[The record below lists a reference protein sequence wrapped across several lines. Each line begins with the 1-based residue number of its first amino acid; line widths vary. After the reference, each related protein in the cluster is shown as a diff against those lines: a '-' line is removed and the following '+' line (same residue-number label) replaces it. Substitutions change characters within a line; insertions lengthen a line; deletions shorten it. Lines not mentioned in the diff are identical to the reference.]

1 MGRLR
6 ELVSAAWLV
15 VESAVSWVVG
25 WAENWAA
32 SWVGAMV
39 DLFWWAVGRRVKVW
53 RRRQR
58 KCIMRIC

>member
-32 SWVGAMV
+32 
-39 DLFWWAVGRRVKVW
+39 
-53 RRRQR
+53 
-58 KCIMRIC
+58 

>member
-32 SWVGAMV
+32 LSAV
-39 DLFWWAVGRRVKVW
+39 DLAVS
-53 RRRQR
+53 
-58 KCIMRIC
+58 